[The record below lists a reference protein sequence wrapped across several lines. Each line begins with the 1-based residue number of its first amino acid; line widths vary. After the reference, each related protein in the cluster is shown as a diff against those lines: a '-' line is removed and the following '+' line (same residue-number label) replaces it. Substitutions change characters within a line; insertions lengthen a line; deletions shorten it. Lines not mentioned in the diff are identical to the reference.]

1 MLFFQQRKESAMNG
15 MRILSGVAV
24 LAFAG
29 LVVVGSTER
38 PAAQVAGSS
47 LLAVSVEEMKMV
59 AVGWSAKKQ
68 ILGKDVY
75 NDKDEKIGVVDDL
88 IVTPD
93 RSLSYAIIGTGGFVG
108 LGKHDVAIPVKLFKA
123 GTGRIMLA
131 GASKDALKALPK
143 FEYAK

>member
-1 MLFFQQRKESAMNG
+1 MNG